1 MHEERYDD
9 DSRRDRNSVN
19 DGGGGRA
26 RARIAVKPL
35 KGRHAHGLFQQFL
48 GCHEIS
54 EFKV

>member
-9 DSRRDRNSVN
+9 DRRDRNSVN